1 MADTDETQENDTNQ
15 GDEGSRLKE
24 EKISIKFFKKWLK
37 LGQSIYDF
45 YVVMVKVFISTSIF
59 IAFIFL
65 AYQAGT
71 DIFSDKIVV
80 QPFTVPPSLEKQG
93 YTGNVIVSRIMSKME
108 EIRRTVSSEN
118 NPGVQMAPPDKG
130 SDIEIP
136 GTGVSLSAIMSYLR
150 VFLGVPPLKVS
161 GSVVLGKETHMIIE
175 IPGKNTG
182 DFVGDTDEFDKVIN
196 EAAVY
201 LLKTLEP
208 LTLARHFYI
217 KKKWK
222 ALKDLSIYIE
232 GNDPA
237 PKEKAVALLIDGLI
251 LFGQKGDYEGAL
263 KRWEWAEGLDPE
275 DPAPLYHQG
284 WALDELKRYDE
295 AEAKF
300 KKALQLAPDF
310 AGVYNSWGI
319 MLFNKNQL
327 PEAIGMFKKS
337 ISLNS
342 NYAKGYNNWGYIL
355 MEMGGSA
362 EAIEKFQQ
370 AIKIDPKNPEFHD
383 SWGDS
388 LVKLGK
394 FEEGAKKFD
403 QASNLDAEFDG
414 AFFRSGK
421 ALLNVKGREEEGI
434 SKIAQAIALNP
445 DNITYRIALGD
456 ALIEQDRISEGIK
469 AFEEAVKKAPEE
481 ALSNLKLGKSLYQQ
495 GKKGEALPFLKKA
508 ETLDKKGETGKEASR
523 LIGEIEK
530 TGS

>member
-1 MADTDETQENDTNQ
+1 V
-15 GDEGSRLKE
+15 
-24 EKISIKFFKKWLK
+24 W
-37 LGQSIYDF
+37 
-45 YVVMVKVFISTSIF
+45 
-59 IAFIFL
+59 
-65 AYQAGT
+65 
-71 DIFSDKIVV
+71 
-80 QPFTVPPSLEKQG
+80 
-93 YTGNVIVSRIMSKME
+93 
-108 EIRRTVSSEN
+108 
-118 NPGVQMAPPDKG
+118 
-130 SDIEIP
+130 
-136 GTGVSLSAIMSYLR
+136 
-150 VFLGVPPLKVS
+150 
-161 GSVVLGKETHMIIE
+161 
-175 IPGKNTG
+175 
-182 DFVGDTDEFDKVIN
+182 
-196 EAAVY
+196 
-201 LLKTLEP
+201 
-208 LTLARHFYI
+208 
-217 KKKWK
+217 
-222 ALKDLSIYIE
+222 
-232 GNDPA
+232 
-237 PKEKAVALLIDGLI
+237 
-251 LFGQKGDYEGAL
+251 AL